1 MSRDDRTLLVVPACA
16 HLQGAGPPRGAR
28 AAHRGTRAGGPATTA
43 VHDHAGRRRCTPAR
57 VCRWRRDGSGGTA
70 SSSRSSAW
78 ARGGCWTCPP
88 RRQAVADAVVT
99 AGLDAGIQVVD
110 SSPMYGRAEAA
121 LSAALGDR
129 RREAFVATK
138 VWTSSV
144 ADGRR
149 HFSRQLGWF
158 GGRIDLLQVHNLVA
172 WREHLEWM
180 EPERS
185 VGNIG
190 RLGATTFQPSTFD
203 VLERVMRTG
212 RIHADPGAAQPARA
226 RGRGAD
232 PAAGRRPRP
241 GRPRHAPVRRGRAAQ
256 AGRSRRSWP
265 QPVSAAGRRRCSAGA
280 WRTRGSPPRSRP
292 RRTPITRRPTSRPPP
307 GHRSIPACAT

>member
-1 MSRDDRTLLVVPACA
+1 METRRLGRNGPELPVVGMGTWRVLDIPAA
-16 HLQGAGPPRGAR
+16 
-28 AAHRGTRAGGPATTA
+28 
-43 VHDHAGRRRCTPAR
+43 
-57 VCRWRRDGSGGTA
+57 
-70 SSSRSSAW
+70 
-78 ARGGCWTCPP
+78 
-88 RRQAVADAVVT
+88 RQAVADAVVT

-144 ADGRR
+144 SEGRG

-203 VLERVMRTG
+203 TLERVMRTG
-212 RIHADPGAAQPARA
+212 RIHAIQVPLNPRERDAEARILPLAADLGLGVLVMRPFGEGGLLKRAFPPELASAGLSGWPDALLRWCLADPRVTAAIPATADPDHARA
-226 RGRGAD
+226 NVE
-232 PAAGRRPRP
+232 AA
-241 GRPRHAPVRRGRAAQ
+241 
-256 AGRSRRSWP
+256 
-265 QPVSAAGRRRCSAGA
+265 
-280 WRTRGSPPRSRP
+280 
-292 RRTPITRRPTSRPPP
+292 SRPPLDP
-307 GHRSIPACAT
+307 DLRDLIGRLAGG